1 VRRILLGLA
10 YGLFSLI
17 FLIGVALGGTLL
29 WLRSASGQAFV
40 RRQVDQAASRSL
52 RGRVE
57 IGAIG
62 GSIIQ
67 GILLHDVVVRDAA
80 GALVARA
87 RTVAVRYDPIDLLLG
102 RGRID
107 RLGLVSPELRIVEDA
122 RGRLNVSKL
131 MRESEGPP
139 TEITFSE
146 VAIDDGRIRWQS
158 RPGKEK
164 GKEKGKSK
172 ATTRRL
178 ESISAR
184 GQMQLGARHTITLRT
199 LTARYAGPEGER
211 PLRAHGQAHL
221 TEDTLAVE
229 RATLTLGGSQLIG
242 AATLAGRRLD
252 LRIER
257 LTVAPTEARWLADK
271 LDPTGP
277 IRASGRI
284 TGPLNALAVNLTVQP
299 ATGTLALSGRIN
311 VPGESVRLTAELQA
325 LSWSALQRDA
335 LAFEL
340 SGRANITGRLTQDGP
355 RGTLEMQQARGRAKS
370 IPFHDGTAMARIG
383 TDRLQLERYT
393 ISMPGGTLVGDG
405 MVSEDGAVRLHFRLR
420 VLDPG
425 QLPRTAGWQET
436 LLSLA
441 QPLTQGALLEGS
453 LVRPAGGQPDV
464 SIDFAGN
471 LAGLGSIKAG
481 KSGRLPT
488 DLPSAVE
495 PLRKALERRFGRP
508 SPR

>member
-1 VRRILLGLA
+1 MRHPLPRILLGLV
-10 YGLFSLI
+10 YGVFSLI
-17 FLIGVALGGTLL
+17 FLAVVALGGTLL

-40 RRQVDQAASRSL
+40 RRQIDQAASQSL

-57 IGAIG
+57 VAAIG
-62 GSIIQ
+62 GSILQ
-67 GILLHDVVVRDAA
+67 GILLHDVVVRAA
-80 GALVARA
+80 DGALVARA

-102 RGRID
+102 RRRID
-107 RLGLVSPELRIVEDA
+107 RLGLVSPELRLVEDS
-122 RGRLNVSKL
+122 RGRLNVSTL
-131 MRESEGPP
+131 VRENDEPP

-146 VAIDDGRIRWQS
+146 VAIDDGQIRWQP
-158 RPGKEK
+158 RPAPGK
-164 GKEKGKSK
+164 GKAKS
-172 ATTRRL
+172 AARRL

-184 GQMQLGARHTITLRT
+184 GQLQLGARRTVTLRT
-199 LTARYAGPEGER
+199 LAARYVGPEGER

-221 TEDTLAVE
+221 TEDIVAVE
-229 RATLTLGGSQLIG
+229 RATLALGDSQLTG

-257 LTVAPTEARWLADK
+257 LTVAPPEARWVADT
-271 LDPTGP
+271 LDPSGP
-277 IRASGRI
+277 IRATGHI

-299 ATGTLALSGRIN
+299 AAGALAVSGRIN
-311 VPGESVRLTAELQA
+311 VPGQSGRIIADLQGV
-325 LSWSALQRDA
+325 SWSALRRDA

-355 RGTLEMQQARGRAKS
+355 RGTLDLEQARGRAKA
-370 IPFHDGTAMARIG
+370 IPFHDGTAMAHIG
-383 TDRLQLERYT
+383 PGRLQLERYT
-393 ISMPGGTLVGDG
+393 ISLPGGTLVGDG
-405 MVSEDGAVRLHFRLR
+405 LVSEDGAVKLHFRLR
-420 VLDPG
+420 VLDPA
-425 QLPRTAGWQET
+425 QLPQTTGWQKT

-441 QPLTQGALLEGS
+441 QPLTQGALLEGN
-453 LVRPAGGQPDV
+453 LVRPPGGQPEV
-464 SIDFAGN
+464 TIDMAGN
-471 LAGLGSIKAG
+471 LAGLGSIKAT